1 MTKKRILLNAFNM
14 NCMGHIN
21 HGLWTHPRDRSAD
34 YRQLSYWTDLAKTLE
49 RGLFDGLFLAD
60 IVGVYDVYQR
70 NVDVTLRE
78 SIQLP
83 VNDPI
88 LLVPA
93 MAAATQHLGFGVTV
107 NLTYE
112 QPYLLARRFSTLDH
126 LTQGRIGWNIV
137 TGYLDSAARAMGL
150 AGQLPH
156 DERYDR
162 ADEYLDV
169 LYKLWEG
176 SWEADAV
183 LRDKAARAYADPAR
197 VHRVV
202 HEGRY
207 YRVDGYH
214 LSEPSPQ
221 RTPVLFQAGSS
232 GRGQRFA
239 ARHAECVFISPPSRA
254 AARETVRTLRE
265 ELVRA
270 GRRPDDVKV
279 FVGVAVVT
287 ARTEREAREKH
298 ADYVQYASREA
309 GLAHFAAS
317 TGIDYA
323 QYDLDEPVDYAPG
336 NAIESATRAAKQHGW
351 TRRKL
356 LEMFEMGGRYPPIV
370 GSPSQ
375 VADELQAWVDE
386 ADVDGFNLSRT
397 VVPESY
403 EDFVELVVP
412 ALQERGVFRTA
423 YEDGTLRHKLLGQ
436 GDALPERH
444 AAAGF
449 RRRAVQP
456 A

>member
-1 MTKKRILLNAFNM
+1 
-14 NCMGHIN
+14 
-21 HGLWTHPRDRSAD
+21 
-34 YRQLSYWTDLAKTLE
+34 
-49 RGLFDGLFLAD
+49 
-60 IVGVYDVYQR
+60 
-70 NVDVTLRE
+70 
-78 SIQLP
+78 
-83 VNDPI
+83 
-88 LLVPA
+88 
-93 MAAATQHLGFGVTV
+93 
-107 NLTYE
+107 
-112 QPYLLARRFSTLDH
+112 
-126 LTQGRIGWNIV
+126 
-137 TGYLDSAARAMGL
+137 
-150 AGQLPH
+150 
-156 DERYDR
+156 
-162 ADEYLDV
+162 
-169 LYKLWEG
+169 
-176 SWEADAV
+176 
-183 LRDKAARAYADPAR
+183 
-197 VHRVV
+197 
-202 HEGRY
+202 
-207 YRVDGYH
+207 
-214 LSEPSPQ
+214 PQ

-403 EDFVELVVP
+403 EDFIELVVP